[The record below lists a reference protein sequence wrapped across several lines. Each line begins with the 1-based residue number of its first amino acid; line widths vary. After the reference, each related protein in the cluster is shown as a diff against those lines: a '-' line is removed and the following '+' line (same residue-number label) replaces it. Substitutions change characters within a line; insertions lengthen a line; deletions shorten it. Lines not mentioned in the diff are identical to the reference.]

1 MSRYDPAFED
11 LPASIPVF
19 PLSGVLL
26 LPRGMLPL
34 NIFEPRYLNMIEDAL
49 KADRMIGMIQPSA
62 TPARS
67 DKEPPLYAMGCAG
80 RIVAFEETDDGRFLV
95 SLKGVARFTVA
106 EEMPTTRGYRRVRP
120 DWTGFETDLEEASHG
135 AVERKKLFK
144 SLKSFFKAQEIEASW
159 DALNETPDER
169 LVNSLAMICPF
180 EASEKQALLEAP
192 SLKERAEV
200 LTALVEMAVLDT
212 GGGGGDNAKQ

>member
-1 MSRYDPAFED
+1 MSRYDPTYD
-11 LPASIPVF
+11 QLPETIPVF

-34 NIFEPRYLNMIEDAL
+34 NIFEPRYLNMTEDAL

-62 TPARS
+62 RPARS
-67 DKEPPLYAMGCAG
+67 DKEPPLYEMGCAG
-80 RIVAFEETDDGRFLV
+80 RVVAFEETDDGRFLL
-95 SLKGVARFTVA
+95 SLKGVSRFTVA
-106 EEMPTTRGYRRVRP
+106 EELSTTRGYRRVRP
-120 DWTGFETDLEEASHG
+120 DWSGFEADLCESPHG
-135 AVERKKLFK
+135 KVERKKLFK

-192 SLKERAEV
+192 SLKERADV

>member
-19 PLSGVLL
+19 PLAGVLL

-106 EEMPTTRGYRRVRP
+106 EELPTTRGYRRVRP
-120 DWTGFETDLEEASHG
+120 EWGGFAADLDESPHG
-135 AVERKKLFK
+135 AVERKTLFK
-144 SLKSFFKAQEIEASW
+144 SLKRFFKAQEIEASW